1 METGTAQQRVGML
14 LDARGANADA
24 ALARL
29 RAVLDDGAVTDADSG
44 GVFEVVV
51 PASSFEAGLE
61 VVWNAVAAAG
71 VDDEIRFAEHPDL
84 AGHWRRR
91 AGGGQ

>member
-1 METGTAQQRVGML
+1 VRQITRP
-14 LDARGANADA
+14 R
-24 ALARL
+24 
-29 RAVLDDGAVTDADSG
+29 AVTDADSD

-51 PASSFEAGLE
+51 SASSFEAALE

-84 AGHWRRR
+84 PGHWRRR

>member
-29 RAVLDDGAVTDADSG
+29 RAVLDDGAVTDADSD

>member
-1 METGTAQQRVGML
+1 METGTAQQRVGMV

-29 RAVLDDGAVTDADSG
+29 RGVLDDGAVTDADSE

-51 PASSFEAGLE
+51 PARSFEAALE

-84 AGHWRRR
+84 PGHWRRR
-91 AGGGQ
+91 AAGGQ